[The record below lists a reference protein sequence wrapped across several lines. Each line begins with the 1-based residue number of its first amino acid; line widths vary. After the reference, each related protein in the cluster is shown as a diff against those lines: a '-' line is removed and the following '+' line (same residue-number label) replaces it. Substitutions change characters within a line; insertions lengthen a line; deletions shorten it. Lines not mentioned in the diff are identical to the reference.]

1 MKSEEYVVDDGSSL
15 EQVISEKITTSSVS
29 NKNSN
34 SFANDSNGNAKQN
47 VFENSKNNTEVNPDM
62 TSSTNVAAQLA
73 KTFETAFA
81 NEVDVKPA
89 DIVRQVVD
97 SIKLNVTSQL
107 KSMEI
112 ALNPENL
119 GKVNLLVS
127 VREGVVTAKIVAENE
142 QVKKALEGQL
152 NVLKE
157 NMSNQGLKVEA
168 VEVTVQNNAF
178 HSQDNFNGSNPQQQ
192 TNGTKKQHV
201 HLNFTDEEEVTE
213 VHKEA
218 TMNEN
223 SSVEFSA

>member
-1 MKSEEYVVDDGSSL
+1 
-15 EQVISEKITTSSVS
+15 
-29 NKNSN
+29 
-34 SFANDSNGNAKQN
+34 
-47 VFENSKNNTEVNPDM
+47 
-62 TSSTNVAAQLA
+62 
-73 KTFETAFA
+73 
-81 NEVDVKPA
+81 
-89 DIVRQVVD
+89 
-97 SIKLNVTSQL
+97 
-107 KSMEI
+107 MEI

-127 VREGVVTAKIVAENE
+127 VREGVVTAKLVAENE

-178 HSQDNFNGSNPQQQ
+178 HNQDNFNGNNPQQQ

-201 HLNFTDEEEVTE
+201 SLNFSDDEEVTE
-213 VHKEA
+213 VQKE
-218 TMNEN
+218 TTTISEN